1 MSEPAGSFPQSL
13 SPIPLLQVR
22 DLRISFPSGKGVT
35 TVVYDLSFD
44 LFSGET
50 LGLVGESGSGKTMI
64 ALAISGLLSPAAIVG
79 QGQIAFLSKS
89 GKVLDLSR
97 PSSADFR
104 ITRGAEIGFIFQ
116 EPGTSLN
123 PVMPCGVQIREAIQ
137 LHQNLSRKQ
146 AETLAMEWISR
157 VKMDDPE
164 RIYRSFP
171 HQLSGGQ
178 KQRVVIAMAMCA
190 APRLLIADEPT
201 TALDVTVQ
209 AEILRLI
216 KALQSEFG
224 TAVLFI
230 SHDLNVVAEVADR
243 VCVLKE
249 GKLIEENRVEELF
262 KNPKH
267 PYSKALMQ
275 CRPSLGQPPRRLPT
289 LAFPENR
296 ERAQMQPKESAQSLE
311 APGYPLLVVQNLSAW
326 YPQAQAGLGWWKPKN
341 WTKALDG
348 VSFEAFQ
355 GETLGIVGESGCGKS
370 TLAKTLLGLIP
381 PHAGNVFF
389 EGRAI
394 LSAPPEDWPALRR
407 QLQMIFQDPFS
418 SLNPRITALNSI
430 LEPLRYHQIGESEQ
444 ARQEWAKEIVTKV
457 GLDYRTLN
465 RYPHAFSGGQRQRIS
480 IARALTLKPRFLVC
494 DESVS
499 SLDASV
505 QAQVLNLLKDV
516 QEEFGLT
523 YLFIS
528 HDLSVIR
535 FMSNR
540 ILVMNEG
547 KIIES
552 GKSEEILSNP
562 CDPYTKRLIKAIPG
576 NF

>member
-64 ALAISGLLSPAAIVG
+64 ALAISGWLSPAAIVG